1 MYKKLLVAVDGS
13 ENSLR
18 AAKHAAHIA
27 SLSENCSV
35 TIVYVADYSK
45 VQSEVL
51 YESFEELKEENRKK
65 IVPAEEIFQNK
76 HISYTVEILQGMPG
90 QTIVNY
96 ANKHGFDMLIIG
108 SRGLNALQKMVLGSV
123 SHKVVKGADCPVLV
137 VK

>member
-13 ENSLR
+13 ENSMR

-35 TIVYVADYSK
+35 TIIYVADYSK
-45 VQSEVL
+45 IQTDVL
-51 YESFEELKEENRKK
+51 YESFEQLKEDNRKK
-65 IVPAEEIFQNK
+65 VIPAEQIFQNK
-76 HISYTVEILQGMPG
+76 NIPYSVEILQGVPG
-90 QTIVNY
+90 QTIVNF
-96 ANKHGFDMLIIG
+96 ANKQQFDILIIG

-123 SHKVVKGADCPVLV
+123 SHKVVKGANCPVLV

>member
-27 SLSENCSV
+27 SFSENCSV
-35 TIVYVADYSK
+35 TIVYVSDYSK
-45 VQSEVL
+45 IQSEVL
-51 YESFEELKEENRKK
+51 YESLDQLKEENRKK
-65 IVPAEEIFQNK
+65 VIAAEEIFQNK
-76 HISYTVEILQGMPG
+76 NIPYTVEILQGMPG

-96 ANKHGFDMLIIG
+96 ANKHEFDMLVIG

-123 SHKVVKGADCPVLV
+123 SHKVVKGANCPVLV

>member
-27 SLSENCSV
+27 CLSENCSV

-51 YESFEELKEENRKK
+51 YESFEQLKEDNRKK
-65 IVPAEEIFQNK
+65 VMPAEEIFQNK
-76 HISYTVEILQGMPG
+76 NISYTVEILQGMPG

-96 ANKHGFDMLIIG
+96 ANKREFDMLIIG

>member
-45 VQSEVL
+45 IQSEVL
-51 YESFEELKEENRKK
+51 YESLDQLKEENRKK
-65 IVPAEEIFQNK
+65 VIPAEEIFKNK
-76 HISYTVEILQGMPG
+76 NIPYTVEILQGMPG

-96 ANKHGFDMLIIG
+96 ANKHEFDMLIIG

>member
-1 MYKKLLVAVDGS
+1 MYKKMLVAVDGS
-13 ENSLR
+13 ENSMR

-35 TIVYVADYSK
+35 TIIYVADYSK
-45 VQSEVL
+45 IQSDVL
-51 YESFEELKEENRKK
+51 YESLDQLKEENRKK
-65 IVPAEEIFQNK
+65 VIPAEQIFQNK
-76 HISYTVEILQGMPG
+76 NIPYTVEILQGVPG

-96 ANKHGFDMLIIG
+96 ANKQQFDILIIG

-123 SHKVVKGADCPVLV
+123 SHKVVKGANCPVLV